1 MTFSIVAR
9 CAQTGQFGMAIS
21 SSSPAVAARCA
32 FARAGVGAA
41 ATQNITNPALG
52 DLMLDLLASGLSAPD
67 AVAEAVAR
75 EKFPEYRQL
84 LCVDAR
90 GRTATWSGQNAL
102 GVWGA
107 AEGDGVAAGGNLLAD
122 EAIPAAMVTAF
133 ASSTGHLGDR
143 LLTAIQ
149 AALALG
155 GEAGPLHSAGLL
167 IVGTHPWPLAELRCD
182 WEEGDPIAHITRA
195 WVVYKP
201 QMAAYQTRALDP
213 RAAPAYGVAGEV
225 GLGEK

>member
-9 CAQTGQFGMAIS
+9 CGQTGQFGMAIS

-32 FARAGVGAA
+32 YARAGVGAA

-52 DLMLDLLASGLSAPD
+52 DLMLDLLALGKSAPQ
-67 AVAEAVAR
+67 ALAEAVAR

-84 LCVDAR
+84 LCVDVQ

-102 GVWGA
+102 GIWSA
-107 AEGDGVAAGGNLLAD
+107 AEGNGVAAGGNLLAD
-122 EAIPAAMVTAF
+122 KAIPAAMVTAF
-133 ASSTGHLGDR
+133 EAASGHLGDR
-143 LLTAIQ
+143 LLTSMQ

-155 GEAGPLHSAGLL
+155 GEAGPVHSAGLV

-182 WEEGDPIAHITRA
+182 WEEGCPIAHITRA
-195 WVVYKP
+195 WEVYKP
-201 QMAAYQTRALDP
+201 QMEAYQTRALDP
-213 RAAPAYGVAGEV
+213 RAAPSYGVAGE
-225 GLGEK
+225 K

>member
-41 ATQNITNPALG
+41 ASQNITNPGLG
-52 DLMLDLLASGLSAPD
+52 DLMLDLLASGLSAPRRRWP
-67 AVAEAVAR
+67 ERWFAR
-75 EKFPEYRQL
+75 KYSRNTDSCFAWMPP
-84 LCVDAR
+84 

-102 GVWGA
+102 GIWGA
-107 AEGDGVAAGGNLLAD
+107 VEGNGVAAGGNLLAD
-122 EAIPAAMVTAF
+122 RAIPAAMVTAF
-133 ASSTGHLGDR
+133 EAAKGHLGDR
-143 LLTAIQ
+143 LLTAMR

-155 GEAGPLHSAGLL
+155 GEAGPVHSAGLL
-167 IVGTHPWPLAELRCD
+167 LVGTQPWPLAELRCD
-182 WEEGDPIAHITRA
+182 WEDGDPIAHITRA
-195 WVVYKP
+195 WDVYKP

-213 RAAPAYGVAGEV
+213 RAAPAYGVP
-225 GLGEK
+225 GEK

>member
-9 CAQTGQFGMAIS
+9 CVQTGQFGMAIS

-32 FARAGVGAA
+32 YARAGVGAA

-52 DLMLDLLASGLSAPD
+52 DLMLDLLALGKSAPQ
-67 AVAEAVAR
+67 ALAEAVAR

-84 LCVDAR
+84 LCVDVQ

-102 GVWGA
+102 GIWSA
-107 AEGDGVAAGGNLLAD
+107 AEGNGVAAGGNLLAD
-122 EAIPAAMVTAF
+122 KAIPAAMVTAF
-133 ASSTGHLGDR
+133 EAASGHLGDR
-143 LLTAIQ
+143 LLTSMQ

-155 GEAGPLHSAGLL
+155 GEAGPVHSAGLV

-182 WEEGDPIAHITRA
+182 WEEGCPIAHITRA
-195 WVVYKP
+195 WEVYKP
-201 QMAAYQTRALDP
+201 QMEAYQTRALDP
-213 RAAPAYGVAGEV
+213 RAAPSYGVAGE
-225 GLGEK
+225 K

>member
-9 CAQTGQFGMAIS
+9 CAETGLFGMAIS

-32 FARAGVGAA
+32 YARAGVGAA
-41 ATQNITNPALG
+41 ASQNITNPALG
-52 DLMLDLLASGLSAPD
+52 DLMLDLLGSGLSAPE

-84 LCVDAR
+84 LCVDAQ

-102 GVWGA
+102 GIWGA
-107 AEGDGVAAGGNLLAD
+107 AEGAGVAAGGNLLAD
-122 EAIPAAMVTAF
+122 KAIPAEMVTVF
-133 ASSTGHLGDR
+133 EETTGHIGDR
-143 LLTAIQ
+143 LLAAMQ

-155 GEAGPLHSAGLL
+155 GEAGPVHSAGLL

-182 WEEGDPIAHITRA
+182 WEEGDPIAHIARA
-195 WVVYKP
+195 WEVYKP
-201 QMAAYQTRALDP
+201 QMEAYQTRALDP
-213 RAAPAYGVAGEV
+213 RAAPSYGVP
-225 GLGEK
+225 GEK

>member
-32 FARAGVGAA
+32 YARAGVGAA
-41 ATQNITNPALG
+41 ASQNITNPALG
-52 DLMLDLLASGLSAPD
+52 DAMLDLLAAGHSAPEAVKQ
-67 AVAEAVAR
+67 AVAQ

-84 LCVDAR
+84 LCVDAQ

-102 GVWGA
+102 GIWGA

-122 EAIPAAMVTAF
+122 KGIPTAMVTAF
-133 ASSTGHLGDR
+133 TAAKGHLGDR
-143 LLTAIQ
+143 LLTAMQ

-155 GEAGPLHSAGLL
+155 GEAGPVHSAGLL
-167 IVGTHPWPLAELRCD
+167 IVGQHPWPLAELRCD

-195 WVVYKP
+195 WGIYKP
-201 QMAAYQTRALDP
+201 QMDAYQTRALDP
-213 RAAPAYGVAGEV
+213 RAAPAYGVAGE
-225 GLGEK
+225 K